1 MFATRG
7 VPVLQCMG
15 GEDAFV
21 DPAALAFVDDA
32 ALAPVDN
39 AALAPT
45 DPAAPT
51 TNAEKLAV
59 LANTVWVRLSGGG
72 QPNSE
77 LFLAPEQRTSVLS
90 RV

>member
-1 MFATRG
+1 
-7 VPVLQCMG
+7 MG